1 MGFQVRL
8 NTPKLST
15 FADRWPTWP
24 QPLQWGG
31 SIPGGGFPSWLTPL
45 PYPTPPSPMPPQGP
59 LTSPSPR
66 WPAESCPAAP
76 PSSPQP
82 AGQ

>member
-1 MGFQVRL
+1 MGFQVLL

-15 FADRWPTWP
+15 
-24 QPLQWGG
+24 LQTRGPRGLNPCSGEAASLGG
-31 SIPGGGFPSWLTPL
+31 VPSWLTPL